1 MPQPP
6 PGIAATPARYRQV
19 EAALTTLLPPAASDR
34 PARPRAASPENI
46 ELKPQNLLFILSDEH
61 NKKITGAYGHPMI
74 KTPNLDRLAARGTRF
89 TSAYTNCP
97 ICVPARAALATGRY
111 VHEVR
116 CWDNAIA
123 YQGHPAAWGHR
134 LMARGHRAVS
144 IGKLHYTRNT
154 PAENGFDEEIL
165 PLHIVDGLGDLLGL
179 IRDEL
184 PVRIGS
190 RKLGPEAARGE
201 SEYTAYDRAITA
213 AAVRWIR
220 EQTGRQRDKPWA
232 LYVGYVAP
240 HFPLVAPPEFF
251 DLYPEDAVPWPSRYA
266 PEERPRH
273 PFLDAMRNCMQYDV
287 GFTDAAMVRRAIT
300 AYFGLVSF
308 LDHNIGQVLAALEE
322 AGLMQETR
330 VVYSSDHGDNLGARG
345 MWGKST
351 MFEESAGIP
360 LIVAGEGVPASAV
373 SDVPV
378 TLVDLFPTILQGVG
392 VAPHAEDADLPGQS
406 LFEIA
411 NGRARE
417 RVVLSEYHAAA
428 AIAATY
434 MIRHGC
440 YKYVHYVGMPPML
453 FDLTADPDER
463 DDRGSDPAYAGI
475 VAECEAK
482 LRSVVDPEAAD
493 RLARA
498 DQEAKIAAVGGREAI
513 HARGTFRYSPPPGS
527 KPVMFT

>member
-1 MPQPP
+1 MQPE
-6 PGIAATPARYRQV
+6 RMQV
-19 EAALTTLLPPAASDR
+19 
-34 PARPRAASPENI
+34 
-46 ELKPQNLLFILSDEH
+46 KPQNLLFILSDEH
-61 NKKITGAYGHPMI
+61 NNKITGAYGHTMI

-97 ICVPARAALATGRY
+97 ICVPARASLATGRY
-111 VHEVR
+111 VHDVR

-123 YQGHPAAWGHR
+123 YDGTPPAWGHR
-134 LMARGHRAVS
+134 LMAEGHRAVS

-154 PAENGFDEEIL
+154 PAANGFDEEIL

-184 PVRIGS
+184 PVRTGS

-201 SEYTAYDRAITA
+201 SEYTAYDRAITE
-213 AAVRWIR
+213 AAVRWLK
-220 EQTGRQRDKPWA
+220 EEAGRHRDKPWV

-251 DLYPEDAVPWPSRYA
+251 DMYPEAEVPWPSQYT
-266 PEERPRH
+266 PGERPRH
-273 PFLDAMRNCMQYDV
+273 PFLDAMRNCMQYDA
-287 GFTDAAMVRRAIT
+287 GFTDEAIVRRAIT

-308 LDHNIGQVLAALEE
+308 LDHNIGRVLAALEE
-322 AGLMQETR
+322 AGLMDETR

-360 LIVAGEGVPASAV
+360 LIVAGAGVPGGQV

-378 TLVDLFPTILQGVG
+378 TLVDMFQTIVQGVG
-392 VAPHAEDADLPGQS
+392 AKPHLDDAALPGQS
-406 LFEIA
+406 LWEIA
-411 NGRARE
+411 NGGARE
-417 RVVLSEYHAAA
+417 RVILSEYHAAA

-434 MIRHGC
+434 MIRHRQ

-453 FDLTADPDER
+453 FDLQADPDELR
-463 DDRGSDPAYAGI
+463 DLGQNPDYAKV
-475 VAECEAK
+475 VAECAAK
-482 LRSVVDPEAAD
+482 LRTVVDPEAAD
-493 RLARA
+493 RAARA

-513 HARGTFRYSPPPGS
+513 FKRGTFRYSPPPGS
-527 KPVMFT
+527 KPVMFS

>member
-1 MPQPP
+1 M
-6 PGIAATPARYRQV
+6 
-19 EAALTTLLPPAASDR
+19 
-34 PARPRAASPENI
+34 
-46 ELKPQNLLFILSDEH
+46 KPQNLLFILSDEH
-61 NKKITGAYGHPMI
+61 NKKVTGAYGHPMI
-74 KTPNLDRLAARGTRF
+74 RTPNLDRLAARGTRF

-123 YQGHPAAWGHR
+123 YEGQPAAWGHR
-134 LMARGHRAVS
+134 LMERGHRAVS
-144 IGKLHYTRNT
+144 IGKLHYTRDT
-154 PAENGFDEEIL
+154 PAVNGFDEEIL
-165 PLHIVDGLGDLLGL
+165 PLHIFDGLGDLLGL

-213 AAVRWIR
+213 ATVRWIR
-220 EQTGRQRDKPWA
+220 EEAGRHRDKPWA

-266 PEERPRH
+266 PEERARH
-273 PFLDAMRNCMQYDV
+273 PFLDALRNCMQFDA

-322 AGLMQETR
+322 AGLMGETR
-330 VVYSSDHGDNLGARG
+330 VVYSSDHGDNLGTRG
-345 MWGKST
+345 LWGKST

-360 LIVAGEGVPASAV
+360 LIVAGDGVPAGAV

-392 VAPHAEDADLPGQS
+392 VAPQAEDATLPGQS

-417 RVVLSEYHAAA
+417 RVVLSEYHAAG

-434 MIRHGC
+434 MIRHGR

-453 FDLTADPDER
+453 FDLVADPDEQN
-463 DDRGSDPAYAGI
+463 DRGRDPAFAAVI
-475 VAECEAK
+475 VECEAK
-482 LRSVVDPEAAD
+482 LRSIVDPEAAD
-493 RLARA
+493 RQARA
-498 DQEAKIAAVGGREAI
+498 DQEAKIAAVGGRAAI
-513 HARGTFRYSPPPGS
+513 HARGTFRYSPPPGK
-527 KPVMFT
+527 KPVMFS